1 MYRTKKIIIFLCLG
15 AFLMVGI
22 AATSPQAPP
31 DPQFKNLKILP
42 KDISKEDLHKIME
55 GFNDALG
62 VHCNFCHAPSKDPN
76 QKFPDFPSDEKPEKN
91 IARKMMKMAAK
102 INKKFFSYAKNE
114 PDADGP
120 SITCG
125 VCHNGK
131 AHPEFKAP
139 PHEQRPPGPPPP
151 PPANN

>member
-1 MYRTKKIIIFLCLG
+1 MYRTKKIIIYLSLGVFLV
-15 AFLMVGI
+15 AGI

-31 DPQFKNLKILP
+31 DPPHKNLKILP
-42 KDISKEDLHKIME
+42 KNISNEDLHKIME
-55 GFNDALG
+55 GFNAALG

-76 QKFPDFPSDEKPEKN
+76 QKFPDFASDEKPEKN

-102 INKKFFSYAKNE
+102 INKKYFSYAKNE
-114 PDADGP
+114 PGGP

-131 AHPEFKAP
+131 QHSEFKEP
-139 PHEQRPPGPPPP
+139 QHEDRPPGPPP
-151 PPANN
+151 AKN